1 MPVFGFRA
9 EAEAFMFLEGLGRRS
24 GVPGIVRPES
34 WSRCSSGPAPTST
47 ASWRIL
53 RRGSARQRGRNPWD
67 LEVWWPCSPPSEG
80 PGSPFGR
87 GFGRRRNAHPRVLR
101 GAGKRQPRRASPV
114 NVEVGPV
121 QVHPASPFAFSPAT
135 LFSLRERCCDET
147 PIGVADRG
155 LCAKSHAYQRPLTR
169 LEARLPVRERHR
181 RAKEAKRGTHF
192 VGTGRDHSR
201 GAGKVDYARRRAG
214 RVRGHHYLGDG
225 GRVLR
230 RLRLWSPRRC
240 GCDGFQR
247 LVHPGSDNR
256 GGHPAFSVR
265 PVLPKESVGRDGE
278 QPRSRH
284 GGCRSVTPKGRPD
297 KAARYPRDRG
307 GRNAAGPG
315 QCTTADGSGRNRVA
329 HPNPQGPR
337 SAARARRMF

>member
-1 MPVFGFRA
+1 MISLLFGSCAHVDGVVADPPPRVCTPTRA
-9 EAEAFMFLEGLGRRS
+9 EPVGLRGLVALLAAERGPRLSVRQRLWRAAQRPPSGAARCRKKAAPSRIAGQRRS
-24 GVPGIVRPES
+24 WTRPG
-34 WSRCSSGPAPTST
+34 
-47 ASWRIL
+47 AS
-53 RRGSARQRGRNPWD
+53 
-67 LEVWWPCSPPSEG
+67 C
-80 PGSPFGR
+80 
-87 GFGRRRNAHPRVLR
+87 
-101 GAGKRQPRRASPV
+101 K
-114 NVEVGPV
+114 
-121 QVHPASPFAFSPAT
+121 PFAFSPAT

-201 GAGKVDYARRRAG
+201 GAGKVDHARRRAG
-214 RVRGHHYLGDG
+214 RVRRHHYLGDG
-225 GRVLR
+225 GRLLR

-265 PVLPKESVGRDGE
+265 PVLPKESVGRKDGE

-284 GGCRSVTPKGRPD
+284 GGCRSLTPKGRPD

-337 SAARARRMF
+337 SAATARRMF